1 MKQDPDIAHGNSDV
15 IGTLAAGIAAGI
27 AVGITLPTALL
38 RAYYWPFALVFVWPK
53 LKPTTITPPSA

>member
-1 MKQDPDIAHGNSDV
+1 MPTEWLDLLIWHGFN
-15 IGTLAAGIAAGI
+15 IAAGIAAGI